1 MDRAGS
7 GALINPDGKILML
20 QALRT
25 KMHGW
30 PSIII
35 LGICVFAISFFGI
48 ESYIVSRN
56 DTFVAKVGKH
66 EISQQDLQQRMNS
79 LRQQMVQQQGEQFDG
94 AAFERPE
101 NKLRVLNAMVDQQ
114 LLVDAA
120 EKMGMRISDQQLRD
134 TIVNLPGLQQNGKFD
149 AGLYR
154 AFLAGMGKTPG
165 QFEAEVRNEL
175 NVSQLPDAFN
185 ASTLITDADI
195 DRYLNLSMQRR
206 DLRYFALPRPA
217 LTDSKVDDAQIDA
230 YYKSHQADFMNPEQ
244 VSVKYVEVSADDLK
258 LDVQPSEDDL
268 KKRYEEGKQRFVMPE
283 QRLVSHILVNVPKN
297 ATPDQQ
303 KAALAKAE
311 QLAGQ
316 AKADNFAK
324 LAEQSSDDLGSKRT
338 GGDLGWLEKGVAN
351 PAFDEALFVLQKG
364 QISKPVLSDEGYH
377 VLFLRDVRSGQAKP
391 FAEVRDQLVKEAMT
405 GGRDRKY
412 NEIAGK
418 LTDSAYQNP
427 GSLEPAAQA
436 LGLPIKTS
444 EMFSRQGGAG
454 IAANPKVAQAAF
466 ADDVL
471 AQGNNSG
478 LIDLGNDHAVVI
490 HVDKHVSAA
499 AKPLAEVR
507 DTVRQKI
514 LDERV
519 AAAAKAKADELLARL
534 QKGEDM
540 AAVAASV
547 GAPVKTAS
555 EATRGLA
562 DVSPDLL
569 DAAFKLPH
577 PAQGKPQYASV
588 PQQDGSFDL
597 LALDKVQDADLSKLP
612 AQQRDMLRQQMA
624 RVYGDSAMREFIDA
638 LKAKTEIKIAADR
651 M

>member
-1 MDRAGS
+1 
-7 GALINPDGKILML
+7 ML

-25 KMHGW
+25 KLHGW

-48 ESYIVSRN
+48 ESYFMSHTE
-56 DTFVAKVGKH
+56 TFVAKVGKH
-66 EISQQDLQQRMNS
+66 EISQQDFQQRMNN
-79 LRQQMVQQQGEQFDG
+79 LRQQMVQQQGEQFDP
-94 AAFERPE
+94 AAFEKPE
-101 NKLRVLNAMVDQQ
+101 NKLRVVNAMIDQR

-134 TIVNLPGLQQNGKFD
+134 AIMAFPGLQQNGKFD

-154 AFLAGMGKTPG
+154 AFLAGMGRTPG
-165 QFEAEVRNEL
+165 QFEAELRNEL
-175 NVSQLPDAFN
+175 DVAQLPDAIT
-185 ASTLITDADI
+185 ASTLVTDADI

-217 LTDSKVDDAQIDA
+217 LTDVKVDDAQIDA
-230 YYKSHQADFMNPEQ
+230 YYKSHQGDFMNPEQ
-244 VSVKYVEVSADDLK
+244 VSVKYIEVSGDDLK
-258 LDVQPSEDDL
+258 LDTQPSEDDL
-268 KKRYEEGKQRFVMPE
+268 KKRYEEGKQRFMMPE

-297 ATPDQQ
+297 ASPEQQ

-311 QLAGQ
+311 QLAGE
-316 AKADNFAK
+316 AKPDNFAK
-324 LAEQSSDDLGSKRT
+324 LAGQSSDDLGSKRT

-351 PAFDEALFVLQKG
+351 PAFDEALFKLQKG
-364 QISKPVLSDEGYH
+364 EVSKPVLSDEGYH
-377 VLFLRDVRSGQAKP
+377 VLWLRDVRNGQPKP
-391 FAEVRDQLVKEAMT
+391 FAEVREQLVKEALT
-405 GGRDRKY
+405 GDRDRKY

-444 EMFSRQGGAG
+444 ELFARQGGAG

-499 AKPLAEVR
+499 VKPLAEVR

-519 AAAAKAKADELLARL
+519 AAAAKAKSDELLARL
-534 QKGEDM
+534 QKGEDI

-547 GAPVKTAS
+547 GAPLKISA
-555 EATRGLA
+555 EATRGSA
-562 DVSPDLL
+562 DVAPELL

-577 PAQGKPQYASV
+577 PAPGKPQFTSV
-588 PQQDGSFDL
+588 AQLDGSYDL
-597 LALDKVQDADLSKLP
+597 VALDKVQDADLSKLP

-624 RVYGDSAMREFIDA
+624 RVYGASATQEFIDA
-638 LKAKTEIKIAADR
+638 LKAKTEIKVATDR

>member
-1 MDRAGS
+1 
-7 GALINPDGKILML
+7 ML

-25 KMHGW
+25 KLHGW
-30 PSIII
+30 PSIVI
-35 LGICVFAISFFGI
+35 LGVCVFAISFFGI
-48 ESYIVSRN
+48 ESYFMSRTE
-56 DTFVAKVGKH
+56 TFVAKVGKH
-66 EISQQDLQQRMNS
+66 EISQQDFQQRMNS
-79 LRQQMVQQQGEQFDG
+79 VRQQMQQQQGDQFDA

-101 NKLRVLNAMVDQQ
+101 NKLRIVNAMIDQR
-114 LLVDAA
+114 LLLDAA
-120 EKMGMRISDQQLRD
+120 SDMGMRVSDQQLRD
-134 TIVNLPGLQQNGKFD
+134 AILAFPGLQQNGKFD
-149 AGLYR
+149 PGLYR
-154 AFLAGMGKTPG
+154 AFLTGMGKTSG
-165 QFEAEVRNEL
+165 QFEAELRNEL
-175 NVSQLPDAFN
+175 SVAQLPDAID
-185 ASTLITDADI
+185 ASTIITDADV

-217 LTDSKVDDAQIDA
+217 LTDVNVDDAQIEA
-230 YYKSHQADFMNPEQ
+230 YYKAHQADFMNPEQ
-244 VSVKYVEVSADDLK
+244 VSVKYIEVSGDDLK
-258 LDVQPSEDDL
+258 LDAQPSEDDL
-268 KKRYEEGKQRFVMPE
+268 KKRYEQEKQRFVLPE
-283 QRLVSHILVNVPKN
+283 QRLVSHILINVPKN
-297 ATPDQQ
+297 ATPEQQ

-311 QLAGQ
+311 QIAGE
-316 AKADNFAK
+316 AKPDNFAK

-351 PAFDEALFVLQKG
+351 AAFDEALFSLQKN

-377 VLFLRDVRSGQAKP
+377 VLWLRDIRSGQAKP
-391 FAEVRDQLVKEAMT
+391 FAEVRDQLAKEAMT
-405 GGRDRKY
+405 GERDRRF

-427 GSLEPAAQA
+427 GSLEPASQA

-444 EMFSRQGGAG
+444 ELFSRQGGPG
-454 IAANPKVAQAAF
+454 IASNPKLVQAAF

-490 HVDKHVSAA
+490 HVDKHVAAA

-507 DTVRQKI
+507 DAVRQKI

-547 GAPVKTAS
+547 GAPLKKADEV
-555 EATRGLA
+555 TRGLGE
-562 DVSPDLL
+562 VPPEVLME
-569 DAAFKLPH
+569 AFKLPH
-577 PAQGKPQYASV
+577 PAQGQSQFASV
-588 PQQDGSFDL
+588 PQQDGSFVL
-597 LALDKVQDADLSKLP
+597 VALDKVQDADLSKFP

-624 RVYGDSAMREFIDA
+624 RVYGASATQAFIDA
-638 LKAKTEIKIAADR
+638 LKAKTEIKVATDR